1 MPNNN
6 SGKPPRWTPLPGETR
21 LPQDSG
27 DYFRDKNASKFPSHL
42 MESTVLAALTLHP
55 DLPADLDIVACYSS
69 LGNLVRFVLGKDKSF
84 RVLVQAVYN
93 TVFFVRRENSPTEKL
108 EGIKGHGHTFPE
120 AYTTWDRDV
129 KGSDTSHRIL
139 KYRFGGLRMLVRAE
153 VDAYLAN
160 KDDSALPPG
169 ATRSAEKKGG
179 SAPSPTPTDIT
190 SISQLIS
197 TLNPTAKPP
206 PSPSSSAT
214 KINIVKSP
222 VLHRPVPQSQLLEI
236 KTRGIWKKDKEDTAA
251 EEMPKLWLA
260 QIPNLVVAYHDRG
273 TFLSDIPV
281 QSVGLRVE
289 RWEKL
294 AKRELSCFA
303 ALLHEVV
310 GMVRARSDKKL
321 ELCRTGK
328 GGLEVREQCADAGEL
343 LSEETKGRWMDG
355 GKKGGEAG
363 DGGADEYGLEA
374 EGGGAEIGI
383 SDDGA
388 WDGGEDWTFCSGEC
402 GYCGECKK

>member
-1 MPNNN
+1 
-6 SGKPPRWTPLPGETR
+6 
-21 LPQDSG
+21 
-27 DYFRDKNASKFPSHL
+27 
-42 MESTVLAALTLHP
+42 MESTVLAALTLNP
-55 DLPADLDIVACYSS
+55 NLPADLDIVACYSS
-69 LGNLVRFVLGKDKSF
+69 LGNLVRFILGKDKSF
-84 RVLVQAVYN
+84 RILVQAVDN
-93 TVFFVRRENSPTEKL
+93 TVFCVRRENSPTEKL

-153 VDAYLAN
+153 VDAYLAD

-169 ATRSAEKKGG
+169 ASRSSEKKEA
-179 SAPSPTPTDIT
+179 SAVSPTPTDIT

-197 TLNPTAKPP
+197 TLNPTAQPR

-214 KINIVKSP
+214 KINIIKSP
-222 VLHRPVPQSQLLEI
+222 VLHHPVIPQSQLLEI
-236 KTRGIWKKDKEDTAA
+236 KTRGVWKRGKEDTAA

-273 TFLSDIPV
+273 TFESDIPV
-281 QSVGLRVE
+281 QRVGLRVE

-321 ELCRTGK
+321 ELCRAGK
-328 GGLEVREQCADAGEL
+328 GGLEVREQCADAGEV

-363 DGGADEYGLEA
+363 GGGADEDGLEA
-374 EGGGAEIGI
+374 ESGGGAEIGI

-388 WDGGEDWTFCSGEC
+388 WEGRQDWTFCSAEC